1 MHLISHLKTKAVIIL
16 TLFAISFS
24 AYAQAPNLLNYQGVA
39 RNAVGNPL
47 PNQTMNLRLSVHNLS
62 AAGAVVY
69 SETRVIKTNLGGLF
83 SVQVGS
89 AGTTSATG
97 TIGGVNWLSG
107 DKYLQVEIDPASN
120 NSYLSLGTVQLVS
133 VPYAFNAVTAANALT
148 VTTNAN
154 LTGAVT
160 SNGNLTSLAAS
171 PALTGVPTAPT
182 AAPGT
187 NTTQIATTEFVKA
200 AALTG
205 PTGAKGVQGLAGADG
220 ASGAPGPQGIPGL
233 DGAIGAQGIQGLP
246 GAAGA
251 QGIQGIQGLTGSVAD
266 VAAISGTSTANG
278 ASITSGVLSLAPADA
293 TNGGIVTTG
302 DQIFAGA
309 KTFNADL
316 IVNGLSVGTGAGNNN
331 TNTAIGK
338 DALKTNSTGRSNNAN
353 GEYSLYYNTTGNYN
367 TANGGYSLFNNTTG
381 EYNTANGVQALF
393 ANTEGSSN
401 TANGKD
407 ALKANTTGSYN
418 TANGLY
424 ALYFNKEGSFNTANG
439 LQALFANK
447 TGSFNTANGINAGYT
462 NTTGDNNTFIGHGA
476 DVASGALTNATA
488 IGNGAIVS
496 ADNTFQLGN
505 VYVTDVKTSGTIT
518 AGVVTYPKTDG
529 TAGQV
534 LTANANGIPTW
545 AATGGIPYT
554 GANAAVNLGAY
565 DLKVNDLTVGKG
577 AGSVTT
583 NSAIGHDALYS
594 NTTGD
599 FNTAIGRATLG
610 SNTIGYMNTAIGT
623 SALGSNKEGF
633 FNTATG
639 GGSLQLNTTGMNNT
653 ATGANALAKNTIG
666 YNNTA
671 QGASALYNNTTGL
684 GNTAI
689 GHAADVASGA
699 LTNATAIG
707 NGAIVAADNT
717 IQLGN
722 GSVTDVKT
730 SGTITAGVLTY
741 PNTNGSNGQVLTANT
756 NGAAS
761 WTTVSGG
768 GGGGVTTVGSVSGSS
783 NVKGATISGTTI
795 TLTPADDTNG
805 GIVTTGVQTFTG
817 AKTFSST
824 VTANVLGVGT
834 NSPSASAQLEV
845 SSTSRGFLP
854 PRMTYAQKE
863 AIVSRATGLMIYC
876 TNCGG
881 NGGEPQF
888 FNGTAWVNMIGG
900 TALTALPIVASTSAA
915 TSISSTSATSGG
927 DITSDGGGAI
937 TARGVVWNTS
947 TNPTIA
953 LSTKTTNGT
962 GTGSFSSNLT
972 GLTSSTTYYVKAY
985 ATNSS
990 GTSYGNEI
998 TFATSVVIT
1007 PEVTS
1012 ATGLTWMDR
1021 NLGASRVATSS
1032 NDVQAYG
1039 DLYQWGR
1046 GADGHQLRGS
1056 LTTSTQ
1062 SSLDKPGDG
1071 LFILNGGDW
1080 RTTNND
1086 NLWQGVNG
1094 TNNNPC
1100 PSGFRIPTNQ
1110 EWIIESASWSGI
1122 NEAFSS
1128 PLKVTLAGD
1137 RRSNDGLG
1145 AIVVE
1150 GVWASFWTSTI
1161 SGTSAYRVYF
1171 GSNKGTSNPFIRS
1184 WGFSVRCIKDY

>member
-1 MHLISHLKTKAVIIL
+1 
-16 TLFAISFS
+16 
-24 AYAQAPNLLNYQGVA
+24 
-39 RNAVGNPL
+39 
-47 PNQTMNLRLSVHNLS
+47 MNLRLSVHNLS
-62 AAGAVVY
+62 AAGTVVY

-83 SVQVGS
+83 SVQIGS
-89 AGTTSATG
+89 AGTTSTTG
-97 TIGGVNWLSG
+97 SIGGVSWLTG
-107 DKYLQVEIDPASN
+107 DKYLQVEIDPVSN
-120 NSYLSLGTVQLVS
+120 NNYLNMGTVQLVS

-220 ASGAPGPQGIPGL
+220 ATGPQGIPGL
-233 DGAIGAQGIQGLP
+233 D

-278 ASITSGVLSLAPADA
+278 ASITSGSLSLAPADA

-338 DALKTNSTGRSNNAN
+338 DALKTNSTGRSNTAN

-439 LQALFANK
+439 LQALFAN
-447 TGSFNTANGINAGYT
+447 TEGSFNTANGINAGYT

-476 DVASGALTNATA
+476 DVASAALTNASA
-488 IGNGAIVS
+488 IGAGAIVS
-496 ADNTFQLGN
+496 ASNTIQLGN

-518 AGVVTYPKTDG
+518 AGAVTYPKTDG
-529 TAGQV
+529 AAGQV

-545 AATGGIPYT
+545 AAGGIPYT

-577 AGSVTT
+577 AGSITT
-583 NSAIGHDALYS
+583 NSAMGGDALYS

-623 SALGSNKEGF
+623 SALGSNNEGF

-639 GGSLQLNTTGMNNT
+639 GGSLQLNTMGMNNT

-666 YNNTA
+666 NNNTA
-671 QGASALYNNTTGL
+671 QGASALYNNTTGS

-689 GHAADVASGA
+689 GHGADVASAA
-699 LTNATAIG
+699 LTNASAIG
-707 NGAIVAADNT
+707 AGAIVSASNT

-722 GSVTDVKT
+722 VYVTDVKT
-730 SGTITAGVLTY
+730 SGSLTSGVVTY
-741 PNTNGSNGQVLTANT
+741 PNTNGTNGQVLTANT
-756 NGAAS
+756 NGAAT

-783 NVKGATISGTTI
+783 NVKGATISGATI
-795 TLTPADDTNG
+795 TLTPADATNG

-824 VTANVLGVGT
+824 VTANVLGLGT
-834 NSPSASAQLEV
+834 NSPSASAQLDV
-845 SSTSRGFLP
+845 SSTSKGFLP
-854 PRMTYAQKE
+854 PRMTYAQKT
-863 AIVSRATGLMIYC
+863 AILSPDQGLIIYC
-876 TNCGG
+876 TNCGV
-881 NGGEPQF
+881 NGEVEVY
-888 FNGTAWVNMIGG
+888 NGAAWTNISG
-900 TALTALPIVASTSAA
+900 SSAA
-915 TSISSTSATSGG
+915 GTLPVLTTNAITAITSSSATSGG
-927 DITSDGGGAI
+927 NVTSNGGVNITAEGVCWSTTSGSESVSGRHTSDGTVTGAF
-937 TARGVVWNTS
+937 V
-947 TNPTIA
+947 
-953 LSTKTTNGT
+953 
-962 GTGSFSSNLT
+962 SNIT
-972 GLTSSTTYYVKAY
+972 GLAALTTYYVKAY
-985 ATNSS
+985 ATNST
-990 GTSYGNEI
+990 GTSYGNELSFS
-998 TFATSVVIT
+998 TTVSTT
-1007 PEVTS
+1007 PEVTTS
-1012 ATGLTWMDR
+1012 TGKIWMDR
-1021 NLGASRVATSS
+1021 NLGAIQVAQST
-1032 NDVQAYG
+1032 NDPLAYG
-1039 DLYQWGR
+1039 SLYQWGR
-1046 GADGHQLRGS
+1046 ETDGHESRTS
-1056 LTTSTQ
+1056 ATTATL
-1062 SSLDKPGDG
+1062 SSVDQPHNNT
-1071 LFILNGGDW
+1071 FILSGGDW
-1080 RTTNND
+1080 RTVQTD

-1094 TNNNPC
+1094 VNNPC
-1100 PSGFRIPTNQ
+1100 PSGFKIPSFAELDAET
-1110 EWIIESASWSGI
+1110 AYWSDITG
-1122 NEAFSS
+1122 AFAS
-1128 PLKVTLAGD
+1128 PLKLTMSGD
-1137 RRSNDGLG
+1137 RVASSG

-1150 GVWASFWTSTI
+1150 GQWGSLWTSTI
-1161 SGTSAYRVYF
+1161 IGSNATRVYF
-1171 GSNKGTSNPFIRS
+1171 GSAGKGSDSFVRA
-1184 WGFSVRCIKDY
+1184 WGFSVRCMKNY